1 MNAPTAAAASSLAF
15 QLSRQKVQFQ
25 AITSALTAR
34 EWTLDTE
41 QNRASTH
48 AIFLKSG
55 QGHLALANDQI
66 EFDGPVLLW
75 LPPRSVER
83 LHIKAGGSGY
93 LLSVTDDILANT
105 RSSGAESLALSA
117 ISQRMLVTPI
127 EAESLRHDLDHS
139 FKAIEREI
147 ARADHGSSTVVTAHV
162 VLIMVSLW
170 RASGVEE
177 IASRSRGTSSSV
189 LQKFR
194 HLVEVH
200 YRDHW
205 PIRKYADALA
215 VSPDR
220 LHAMCVRELERAP
233 LKLVHERVT
242 REATVLLER
251 SMLTIEQISNHLKFK
266 DPSHFN
272 RFFRSN
278 TGFTPGAFRREVT
291 HSAAHTKARQQHYS
305 YADWP

>member
-242 REATVLLER
+242 REATVLLEIGR
-251 SMLTIEQISNHLKFK
+251 
-266 DPSHFN
+266 
-272 RFFRSN
+272 
-278 TGFTPGAFRREVT
+278 
-291 HSAAHTKARQQHYS
+291 AHV
-305 YADWP
+305 